1 VAFVYFVVDNN
12 LLSRVAWRVSPAID
26 HGTRPASPARPGRL
40 HARNWGHSRSANQQK
55 DRAYNRMTRSAVQA
69 QMVSRQPRPDTP
81 RSPCLLTCAGSSST
95 NRNSTTIIIIDLT
108 YLHILES
115 DEAFHMF
122 GLPVADHR
130 LLPVQLIRL
139 PEFYAGCSGGS
150 PEWSSKSFR
159 FLKFTPSLLLHIS
172 ELST

>member
-1 VAFVYFVVDNN
+1 MAFVYFVVDNN

-95 NRNSTTIIIIDLT
+95 NRNSTTIIIIDLQT
-108 YLHILES
+108 ES
-115 DEAFHMF
+115 SASHTSTF
-122 GLPVADHR
+122 
-130 LLPVQLIRL
+130 
-139 PEFYAGCSGGS
+139 
-150 PEWSSKSFR
+150 SSLMK
-159 FLKFTPSLLLHIS
+159 
-172 ELST
+172 LSTCSDYQLLIIVCYLCN